1 MNKDQKQAAVKEI
14 GERLQESNAVF
25 AVDYRGIS
33 VPQAAE
39 LRTRLRE
46 ADASFNVIKNRLA
59 KRIIGESGA
68 GALDEHLTGPT
79 ALTYIKGDA
88 VIAAKA
94 IADFTKE
101 HGKLAYK
108 GGIMDGETLEPEQF
122 IVIARLPGVDV
133 LRGQLVGLTAAP
145 LTGLVRSLNGLI
157 GGLATQL
164 GKIAELGLVSGDA
177 PAEEPAAEEPKAE
190 EPAAEEPAAEE
201 PKAEEPKAE
210 EPKAEEPAAEEP
222 AAEEPAAEEPKAEE
236 AEEPAAEETE
246 ESETATE
253 DGPEAEADDSAE
265 AGAEET
271 AEAESEESGDDE
283 TDTKED

>member
-46 ADASFNVIKNRLA
+46 ADASFNVVKNRLA

-101 HGKLAYK
+101 HHKLAYK
-108 GGIMDGETLEPEQF
+108 GGIMDGETLELEQF
-122 IVIARLPGVDV
+122 TVIARLPGVDV
-133 LRGQLVGLTAAP
+133 LHGQLVGLTAAP

-164 GKIAELGLVSGDA
+164 GKIADQGLVSGDA
-177 PAEEPAAEEPKAE
+177 PAQ
-190 EPAAEEPAAEE
+190 EPAAEE

-210 EPKAEEPAAEEP
+210 EPKAEEP
-222 AAEEPAAEEPKAEE
+222 KAEE
-236 AEEPAAEETE
+236 TEEPAAEETE

>member
-101 HGKLAYK
+101 HDKLAYK
-108 GGIMDGETLEPEQF
+108 GGIMDGEPLDPEQF

-133 LRGQLVGLTAAP
+133 LHGQLVGLTAAP

-164 GKIAELGLVSGDA
+164 GKIAEQGLVSGDA
-177 PAEEPAAEEPKAE
+177 P
-190 EPAAEEPAAEE
+190 
-201 PKAEEPKAE
+201 
-210 EPKAEEPAAEEP
+210 
-222 AAEEPAAEEPKAEE
+222 AEEPAAEEPKAEE

-246 ESETATE
+246 KSETATE

>member
-101 HGKLAYK
+101 HDKLAYK
-108 GGIMDGETLEPEQF
+108 GGIMDGEPLDPEQF

-210 EPKAEEPAAEEP
+210 EP

-271 AEAESEESGDDE
+271 AEAGSEESGDDE

>member
-108 GGIMDGETLEPEQF
+108 GGIMDGEPLELEQF
-122 IVIARLPGVDV
+122 TVIARLPGVDV
-133 LRGQLVGLTAAP
+133 LHGQLVGLTAAP

-164 GKIAELGLVSGDA
+164 GKIAEQGLVSGDA

-190 EPAAEEPAAEE
+190 EAE
-201 PKAEEPKAE
+201 PK
-210 EPKAEEPAAEEP
+210 
-222 AAEEPAAEEPKAEE
+222 

>member
-101 HGKLAYK
+101 HDKLAYK
-108 GGIMDGETLEPEQF
+108 GGIMDGEPLDPEQF

-145 LTGLVRSLNGLI
+145 LTGLVRSLNGLV

-164 GKIAELGLVSGDA
+164 GKIAEQGLVSGDA
-177 PAEEPAAEEPKAE
+177 P
-190 EPAAEEPAAEE
+190 
-201 PKAEEPKAE
+201 
-210 EPKAEEPAAEEP
+210 
-222 AAEEPAAEEPKAEE
+222 AEEPAAEEPKAEE

-246 ESETATE
+246 KSETATE

>member
-1 MNKDQKQAAVKEI
+1 MNKEQKKAAVKEI

-101 HGKLAYK
+101 HDKLAYK

-122 IVIARLPGVDV
+122 IVIARLPGLDV

-157 GGLATQL
+157 GGLASQL
-164 GKIAELGLVSGDA
+164 GKIAEQGLVSGDA
-177 PAEEPAAEEPKAE
+177 P
-190 EPAAEEPAAEE
+190 
-201 PKAEEPKAE
+201 
-210 EPKAEEPAAEEP
+210 
-222 AAEEPAAEEPKAEE
+222 AEEPAAEEPKAEE

-246 ESETATE
+246 KSETATE

>member
-101 HGKLAYK
+101 HDKLAYK
-108 GGIMDGETLEPEQF
+108 GGIMDGEPLDPEQF

-164 GKIAELGLVSGDA
+164 GKIAEQGLVSGDA
-177 PAEEPAAEEPKAE
+177 PAQEPAAEEPKAE
-190 EPAAEEPAAEE
+190 EPAAEE
-201 PKAEEPKAE
+201 
-210 EPKAEEPAAEEP
+210 
-222 AAEEPAAEEPKAEE
+222 
-236 AEEPAAEETE
+236 TE
-246 ESETATE
+246 KSETATE

>member
-1 MNKDQKQAAVKEI
+1 MNKEQKKAAVKEI

-46 ADASFNVIKNRLA
+46 ADASFNVVKNRLA

-101 HGKLAYK
+101 HHKLAYK
-108 GGIMDGETLEPEQF
+108 GGIMDGETLELEQF
-122 IVIARLPGVDV
+122 TVIARLPGVDV
-133 LRGQLVGLTAAP
+133 LHGQLVGLTAAP

-164 GKIAELGLVSGDA
+164 GKIAEQGLVSGDA
-177 PAEEPAAEEPKAE
+177 P
-190 EPAAEEPAAEE
+190 
-201 PKAEEPKAE
+201 
-210 EPKAEEPAAEEP
+210 
-222 AAEEPAAEEPKAEE
+222 AEEPAAEEPKAEE

-246 ESETATE
+246 KSETATE

>member
-108 GGIMDGETLEPEQF
+108 GGIMDGETLELEQF
-122 IVIARLPGVDV
+122 TVIARLPGVDV
-133 LRGQLVGLTAAP
+133 LHGQLVGLTAAP

-157 GGLATQL
+157 GGLASQL
-164 GKIAELGLVSGDA
+164 GKIAEQGLVSGAA
-177 PAEEPAAEEPKAE
+177 PAEEPAAEE
-190 EPAAEEPAAEE
+190 
-201 PKAEEPKAE
+201 
-210 EPKAEEPAAEEP
+210 
-222 AAEEPAAEEPKAEE
+222 
-236 AEEPAAEETE
+236 TE
-246 ESETATE
+246 KSETATE

>member
-108 GGIMDGETLEPEQF
+108 GGIMDGEPLDPEQF
-122 IVIARLPGVDV
+122 IVIARLPGLDV

-157 GGLATQL
+157 GGLASQL
-164 GKIAELGLVSGDA
+164 GKIAEQGLVSGAA
-177 PAEEPAAEEPKAE
+177 PAEEPAAEE
-190 EPAAEEPAAEE
+190 
-201 PKAEEPKAE
+201 
-210 EPKAEEPAAEEP
+210 
-222 AAEEPAAEEPKAEE
+222 
-236 AEEPAAEETE
+236 TE
-246 ESETATE
+246 KSETATE

>member
-164 GKIAELGLVSGDA
+164 GKIAEQGLVSGDA
-177 PAEEPAAEEPKAE
+177 PAEEP
-190 EPAAEEPAAEE
+190 
-201 PKAEEPKAE
+201 KAEEPK
-210 EPKAEEPAAEEP
+210 
-222 AAEEPAAEEPKAEE
+222 

>member
-101 HGKLAYK
+101 HDKLAYK
-108 GGIMDGETLEPEQF
+108 GGIMDGEPLELEQF
-122 IVIARLPGVDV
+122 TVIARLPGVDV
-133 LRGQLVGLTAAP
+133 LHGQLVGLTAAP

-164 GKIAELGLVSGDA
+164 GKIAEQGLVSGDA
-177 PAEEPAAEEPKAE
+177 PAQ
-190 EPAAEEPAAEE
+190 
-201 PKAEEPKAE
+201 
-210 EPKAEEPAAEEP
+210 
-222 AAEEPAAEEPKAEE
+222 EPAAEEPKAEE

-246 ESETATE
+246 KSETATE

>member
-108 GGIMDGETLEPEQF
+108 GGIMDGEPLELEQF
-122 IVIARLPGVDV
+122 TVIARLPGVDV
-133 LRGQLVGLTAAP
+133 LHGQLVGLTAAP

-157 GGLATQL
+157 GGLASQL
-164 GKIAELGLVSGDA
+164 GKIAEQGLVSGAA
-177 PAEEPAAEEPKAE
+177 PAEEPAAEE
-190 EPAAEEPAAEE
+190 
-201 PKAEEPKAE
+201 
-210 EPKAEEPAAEEP
+210 
-222 AAEEPAAEEPKAEE
+222 
-236 AEEPAAEETE
+236 TE
-246 ESETATE
+246 KSETATE

>member
-1 MNKDQKQAAVKEI
+1 MNKEQKKAAVKEI
-14 GERLQESNAVF
+14 GGRLQESNAVF

-108 GGIMDGETLEPEQF
+108 GGIMDGEPLDPEQF

-133 LRGQLVGLTAAP
+133 LHGQLVGLTAAP

-164 GKIAELGLVSGDA
+164 GKIAEQGLVSGDA
-177 PAEEPAAEEPKAE
+177 PAEEPAAEE
-190 EPAAEEPAAEE
+190 
-201 PKAEEPKAE
+201 
-210 EPKAEEPAAEEP
+210 
-222 AAEEPAAEEPKAEE
+222 
-236 AEEPAAEETE
+236 TE
-246 ESETATE
+246 KSETATE

>member
-101 HGKLAYK
+101 HDKLAYK
-108 GGIMDGETLEPEQF
+108 GGIMDGEPLDPEQF

-164 GKIAELGLVSGDA
+164 GKIAEQGLVSGDA
-177 PAEEPAAEEPKAE
+177 PAEESAAEEPKAE
-190 EPAAEEPAAEE
+190 EV
-201 PKAEEPKAE
+201 
-210 EPKAEEPAAEEP
+210 
-222 AAEEPAAEEPKAEE
+222 EE
-236 AEEPAAEETE
+236 AAEPAAEETE

>member
-1 MNKDQKQAAVKEI
+1 MNKEQKKAAVKEI
-14 GERLQESNAVF
+14 GGRLQESNAVF

-108 GGIMDGETLEPEQF
+108 GGIMDGEPLELEQF
-122 IVIARLPGVDV
+122 TVIARLPGLDV

-164 GKIAELGLVSGDA
+164 GKIAEQGLVSGAA
-177 PAEEPAAEEPKAE
+177 PAEEPAAEE
-190 EPAAEEPAAEE
+190 
-201 PKAEEPKAE
+201 
-210 EPKAEEPAAEEP
+210 
-222 AAEEPAAEEPKAEE
+222 
-236 AEEPAAEETE
+236 TE
-246 ESETATE
+246 KSETATE

>member
-101 HGKLAYK
+101 HDKLAYK
-108 GGIMDGETLEPEQF
+108 GGIMDGEPLELEQF
-122 IVIARLPGVDV
+122 TVIARLPGVDV
-133 LRGQLVGLTAAP
+133 LHGQLVGLTAAP

-157 GGLATQL
+157 GGLASQL
-164 GKIAELGLVSGDA
+164 GKIAEQGLVSGAA
-177 PAEEPAAEEPKAE
+177 PAEEPAAEE
-190 EPAAEEPAAEE
+190 
-201 PKAEEPKAE
+201 
-210 EPKAEEPAAEEP
+210 
-222 AAEEPAAEEPKAEE
+222 
-236 AEEPAAEETE
+236 TE
-246 ESETATE
+246 KSETATE

>member
-1 MNKDQKQAAVKEI
+1 MNKEQKKAAVKEI

-108 GGIMDGETLEPEQF
+108 GGIMDGEPLELEQF
-122 IVIARLPGVDV
+122 TVIARLPGVDV
-133 LRGQLVGLTAAP
+133 LHGQLVGLTAAP

-164 GKIAELGLVSGDA
+164 GKIAEQGLVSGDA
-177 PAEEPAAEEPKAE
+177 PAEEPAAEEPKD
-190 EPAAEEPAAEE
+190 EE
-201 PKAEEPKAE
+201 PKDE
-210 EPKAEEPAAEEP
+210 EPKAEEPAAEE
-222 AAEEPAAEEPKAEE
+222 
-236 AEEPAAEETE
+236 TE
-246 ESETATE
+246 KSETATE

>member
-108 GGIMDGETLEPEQF
+108 GGIMDGEPLELEQF
-122 IVIARLPGVDV
+122 TVIARLPGVDV
-133 LRGQLVGLTAAP
+133 LHGQLVGLTAAP

-164 GKIAELGLVSGDA
+164 GKIAEQGLVSGDA
-177 PAEEPAAEEPKAE
+177 PAEEQIGRAHV
-190 EPAAEEPAAEE
+190 
-201 PKAEEPKAE
+201 
-210 EPKAEEPAAEEP
+210 
-222 AAEEPAAEEPKAEE
+222 
-236 AEEPAAEETE
+236 
-246 ESETATE
+246 
-253 DGPEAEADDSAE
+253 
-265 AGAEET
+265 
-271 AEAESEESGDDE
+271 
-283 TDTKED
+283 

>member
-108 GGIMDGETLEPEQF
+108 GGIMDGEPLELEQF
-122 IVIARLPGVDV
+122 TVIARLPGVDV
-133 LRGQLVGLTAAP
+133 LHGQLVGLTAAP

-164 GKIAELGLVSGDA
+164 GKIAEQGLVSGDA
-177 PAEEPAAEEPKAE
+177 P
-190 EPAAEEPAAEE
+190 
-201 PKAEEPKAE
+201 
-210 EPKAEEPAAEEP
+210 
-222 AAEEPAAEEPKAEE
+222 AEEPAAEEPKAEE

-246 ESETATE
+246 KSETATE

>member
-1 MNKDQKQAAVKEI
+1 MNKEQKKAAVKEI

-108 GGIMDGETLEPEQF
+108 GGIMDGEPLELEQF
-122 IVIARLPGVDV
+122 TVIARLPGVDV
-133 LRGQLVGLTAAP
+133 LHGQLVGLTAAP

-157 GGLATQL
+157 GGLASQL
-164 GKIAELGLVSGDA
+164 GKIAEQGLVSGAA
-177 PAEEPAAEEPKAE
+177 PAEEPAAEE
-190 EPAAEEPAAEE
+190 
-201 PKAEEPKAE
+201 
-210 EPKAEEPAAEEP
+210 
-222 AAEEPAAEEPKAEE
+222 
-236 AEEPAAEETE
+236 TE
-246 ESETATE
+246 KSETATE

>member
-108 GGIMDGETLEPEQF
+108 GGIMDGEPLELEQF
-122 IVIARLPGVDV
+122 TVIARLPGVDV
-133 LRGQLVGLTAAP
+133 LHGQLVGLTAAP

-157 GGLATQL
+157 GGLASQL
-164 GKIAELGLVSGDA
+164 GKIAEQGLVSGAA
-177 PAEEPAAEEPKAE
+177 P
-190 EPAAEEPAAEE
+190 
-201 PKAEEPKAE
+201 
-210 EPKAEEPAAEEP
+210 
-222 AAEEPAAEEPKAEE
+222 AEEPAAEEPKAEE

-246 ESETATE
+246 KSETATE

>member
-101 HGKLAYK
+101 HDKLAYK
-108 GGIMDGETLEPEQF
+108 GGIMDGEPLDPEQF

-164 GKIAELGLVSGDA
+164 GKIAEQGLVSGDA
-177 PAEEPAAEEPKAE
+177 PAEEPKAE
-190 EPAAEEPAAEE
+190 EPAAEEP
-201 PKAEEPKAE
+201 KAEEA
-210 EPKAEEPAAEEP
+210 EPK
-222 AAEEPAAEEPKAEE
+222 

>member
-108 GGIMDGETLEPEQF
+108 GGIMDGEPLELEQF
-122 IVIARLPGVDV
+122 TVIARLPGVDV
-133 LRGQLVGLTAAP
+133 LHGQLVGLTAAP
-145 LTGLVRSLNGLI
+145 LTGLVRSLNGLV

-164 GKIAELGLVSGDA
+164 GKIAEQGLVSGDA
-177 PAEEPAAEEPKAE
+177 P
-190 EPAAEEPAAEE
+190 
-201 PKAEEPKAE
+201 
-210 EPKAEEPAAEEP
+210 
-222 AAEEPAAEEPKAEE
+222 AEEPAAEEPKAEE

-246 ESETATE
+246 KSETATE

>member
-46 ADASFNVIKNRLA
+46 ADASFNVVKNRLA

-101 HGKLAYK
+101 HHKLAYK
-108 GGIMDGETLEPEQF
+108 GGIMDGETLELEQF
-122 IVIARLPGVDV
+122 TVIARLPGVDV
-133 LRGQLVGLTAAP
+133 LHGQLVGLTAAP

-177 PAEEPAAEEPKAE
+177 PAQEPAAEEPKAE
-190 EPAAEEPAAEE
+190 
-201 PKAEEPKAE
+201 K
-210 EPKAEEPAAEEP
+210 
-222 AAEEPAAEEPKAEE
+222 E

-246 ESETATE
+246 KSETATE